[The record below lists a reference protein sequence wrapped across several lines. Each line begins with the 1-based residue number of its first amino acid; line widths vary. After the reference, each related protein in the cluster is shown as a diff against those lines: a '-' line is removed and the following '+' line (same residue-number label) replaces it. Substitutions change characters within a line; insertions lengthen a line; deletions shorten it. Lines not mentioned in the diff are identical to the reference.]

1 MSRWNEKL
9 KEHPI
14 HNTLNQA
21 LSLINNKPN
30 DADSAFQSEQRRLKK
45 LINFFKSTIN
55 KLDGELISFD
65 ILDQLNSAIRNQ
77 DIWVHFSSFHSRKEE
92 QHLIDVNDK
101 LNEVILKFSQLLVFA
116 EKAKLSNPLK
126 DLEESF
132 DNFTETI
139 ASKKTILED
148 DINEQSTLLERQNE
162 KLDQLSQNLDSSKKE
177 INELLATWQ
186 KQHSDSE
193 NIRTTEFNSTQQ
205 SKNNEFSNWKKTV
218 EEEANIKIKTLIET
232 STDNLNNSQSAFDE
246 KISNILNDASQKH
259 NDILEL
265 HGLVAGDSVG
275 AGYSKSAKDEKKQ
288 ADIWRFITIAFI
300 ALTVGWIFYSYKL
313 NSVTGFNGEVIWV
326 EILRVFSLTGVL
338 LFAAS
343 YSAKQSKSHR
353 DNEIQAR
360 KFALEI
366 KAIDPFISSL
376 DEKEQKELK
385 NKFSD
390 RLFAQQP
397 NMMEKENSIINEKAF
412 NILIKG
418 ITDILRAK

>member
-265 HGLVAGDSVG
+265 HGLVAGDSVA
-275 AGYSKSAKDEKKQ
+275 AGYLKNAEDERKQ
-288 ADIWRFITIAFI
+288 ANNWRVITIVFI
-300 ALTVGWIFYSYKL
+300 VLIASFALFSY
-313 NSVTGFNGEVIWV
+313 NVPFFGYME
-326 EILRVFSLTGVL
+326 EILWIRILKFASLTGAL
-338 LFAAS
+338 LFGAS
-343 YSAKQSKSHR
+343 YSAKQSNLHR
-353 DNEIQAR
+353 NNEIQAR
-360 KFALEI
+360 KFALEV

-376 DEKEQKELK
+376 SEENQKELK

-397 NMMEKENSIINEKAF
+397 DSIEKDNSIIDLKAF
-412 NILIKG
+412 EVLIKG